1 MLTVDDSARTSA
13 KINQLTATEIDDLK
27 QTFARDGYFIIR
39 SVVSPERLA
48 ELHKSLEQEFEAA
61 SKSGAL
67 FSGGG
72 LRSGHLNCFP
82 GAGARFVYD
91 TLQERGIIDLIKEID
106 PRVVR
111 MPNVGCN
118 FNLPGS
124 HTQHYHLDRPFT
136 RDFMI
141 ANIAVVDTNI
151 ENGAME
157 AIPGTHKRFY
167 KYSQFVL
174 ERVARKSV
182 RIPLKRGD
190 VLVRS
195 SNVWHRGTG
204 NHTSVP
210 QADACHDLGGRRQQ
224 PRRSV
229 CSRRREN
236 PIFAELVQADQSG
249 TDSRAAVC
257 EGPRHLLCSPLCSLS
272 CRQRVLRHHV
282 EGVWVGV
289 VVKHPAGTRNCWRLE
304 AG

>member
-1 MLTVDDSARTSA
+1 MLTVDDGVRADA
-13 KINQLTATEIDDLK
+13 KENPLTAAEREDLK
-27 QTFARDGYFIIR
+27 ETFARDGYFVIR
-39 SVVSPERLA
+39 NVVSPERLA
-48 ELHKSLEQEFEAA
+48 ELHRALEQEFAA
-61 SKSGAL
+61 ATKSGAL

-82 GAGARFVYD
+82 GSGARFVYD
-91 TLQERGIIDLIKEID
+91 TLERRGIIDLIKGID

-167 KYSQFVL
+167 KYTQFVL
-174 ERVARKSV
+174 ERVARKSIRV
-182 RIPLKRGD
+182 TLNRGD

-195 SNVWHRGTG
+195 SNVWHRGTA
-204 NHTSVP
+204 NRTSVP
-210 QADACHDLGGRRQQ
+210 RPMLALTWEDGGNPLEDPFIAEGGKIRFLPNWFKPTRAGRIREQLFVNI
-224 PRRSV
+224 PATYAALRFARS
-229 CSRRREN
+229 
-236 PIFAELVQADQSG
+236 LVDK
-249 TDSRAAVC
+249 
-257 EGPRHLLCSPLCSLS
+257 EY
-272 CRQRVLRHHV
+272 
-282 EGVWVGV
+282 
-289 VVKHPAGTRNCWRLE
+289 
-304 AG
+304 